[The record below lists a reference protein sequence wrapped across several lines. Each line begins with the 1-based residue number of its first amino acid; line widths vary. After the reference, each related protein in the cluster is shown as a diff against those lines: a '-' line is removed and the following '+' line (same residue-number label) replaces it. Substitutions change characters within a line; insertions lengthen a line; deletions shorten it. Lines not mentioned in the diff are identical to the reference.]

1 MCVGML
7 SMFALIFPCLVG
19 WGIYKLGKTVWEN
32 KSTIART
39 ALAIYNLPETA
50 YQTFTTRQKISELK
64 KPPQK
69 LFVGAD
75 QTHIAWRKRVRDF
88 GTRRV
93 FYK

>member
-1 MCVGML
+1 ML

-50 YQTFTTRQKISELK
+50 YQAFTTRQKNI
-64 KPPQK
+64 
-69 LFVGAD
+69 
-75 QTHIAWRKRVRDF
+75 
-88 GTRRV
+88 
-93 FYK
+93 